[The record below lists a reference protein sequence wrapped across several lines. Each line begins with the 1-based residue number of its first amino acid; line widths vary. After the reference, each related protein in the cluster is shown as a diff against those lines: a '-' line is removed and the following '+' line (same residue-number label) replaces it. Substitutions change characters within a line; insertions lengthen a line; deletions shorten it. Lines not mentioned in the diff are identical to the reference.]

1 MTLGC
6 LELKNNTARC
16 FARSLPYSTSSERAF
31 EGDHGCPWGHQGQL
45 RKEGFFFQTL
55 LHLCVYLS
63 LICVCACLV
72 CKRNLKLGGAF
83 KKTEREND
91 YSHLRC
97 PPSLPSFQFFVF
109 LPPFNWGHRS
119 CAGCLRSSG
128 PSCFTE
134 FSLFYARRCT
144 IVISRISPAE
154 RRVQWSVYGR
164 ISHRAN
170 TSRRSLDLARRRIT
184 ESDCNRFNWTCEWRF
199 HLSSSR
205 RDNSATTRDILVC
218 STPRASWTSL

>member
-1 MTLGC
+1 MTPGC

-31 EGDHGCPWGHQGQL
+31 KGDHGCPWVHQGQL

-83 KKTEREND
+83 KKTEREKD
-91 YSHLRC
+91 SHLRC
-97 PPSLPSFQFFVF
+97 PPSFPSFQFFVF

-128 PSCFTE
+128 LSCFRE
-134 FSLFYARRCT
+134 FSWFEVRRCT
-144 IVISRISPAE
+144 RVISCISPAE

-164 ISHRAN
+164 ISHQAN
-170 TSRRSLDLARRRIT
+170 TSRRSHDPSEKANHQKWLQPFQFDMEVT
-184 ESDCNRFNWTCEWRF
+184 F
-199 HLSSSR
+199 
-205 RDNSATTRDILVC
+205 
-218 STPRASWTSL
+218 